1 MYLAFFESRNIAG
14 SILMIVIFSLV
25 ASYLLRLVIV
35 AVKFGGMWLSDK
47 DEFNRFITENDI
59 NVWKILNPF
68 SNTLFSDNDDA
79 EESEQDNEN
88 KKVLCKATAKVIGR
102 EEIKTYG
109 TDEEGRPTTAV
120 SYQLKV
126 KFYVGNSAATAYVG
140 CDTYDD
146 TVEIYYNKD
155 DHSEVYLTSDERFK
169 TGFTMADFTIE
180 GLRNAKNKAADKII
194 SAAQK
199 NIVLNILLTLAMVA
213 ILVVVTKF
221 NNAL

>member
-1 MYLAFFESRNIAG
+1 MYLALFESGNPVG
-14 SILMIVIFSLV
+14 SILKIVAFVFV
-25 ASYLLRLVIV
+25 ASYILRLVIV
-35 AVKFGGMWLSDK
+35 AVRFGSMWISDK
-47 DEFNRFITENDI
+47 EGFNRYITENDI
-59 NVWKILNPF
+59 NALKILNPF
-68 SNTLFSDNDDA
+68 SNTLFLDKNTSDEN
-79 EESEQDNEN
+79 EQDSEN
-88 KKVLCKATAKVIGR
+88 KKVLCKATAKVIGK
-102 EEIKTYG
+102 EEIKSYS
-109 TDEEGRPTTAV
+109 TDEEGIPTTAI

-146 TVEIYYNKD
+146 NVEIYYNKD

-180 GLRNAKNKAADKII
+180 GLRNAKNKAADKIL

-213 ILVVVTKF
+213 IVVLASKL